1 MILKIGCLVLRIE
14 QNPSA
19 SAMAFPLSTT
29 INVSFFYTLK
39 NANALIIIEKQESGI
54 FYAVKKSDKCPKY
67 PAFVRFFYTPA
78 GSGC

>member
-39 NANALIIIEKQESGI
+39 NANALIIT
-54 FYAVKKSDKCPKY
+54 KK
-67 PAFVRFFYTPA
+67 
-78 GSGC
+78 

>member
-54 FYAVKKSDKCPKY
+54 FLCCKKE
-67 PAFVRFFYTPA
+67 
-78 GSGC
+78 

>member
-19 SAMAFPLSTT
+19 SAMAFPPFST

-39 NANALIIIEKQESGI
+39 NANALIIT
-54 FYAVKKSDKCPKY
+54 KK
-67 PAFVRFFYTPA
+67 
-78 GSGC
+78 